1 MEPLGCGVWLQEVR
15 HWGRTLGQPLGYGEG
30 VVLLQEVVLLLE
42 AGFGSSQPHITSNFL
57 FHSMLMTCEQPAS
70 S

>member
-30 VVLLQEVVLLLE
+30 VVLLQEGVLLLE
-42 AGFGSSQPHITSNFL
+42 AGFGSLRVISRLHSL
-57 FHSMLMTCEQPAS
+57 FCACRCEHSAS
-70 S
+70 YF